1 MRALRATVRKWIQ
14 STGYDIHK
22 VPGDPGRD
30 PYRDIGRLVAS
41 TSPVAF
47 DVGANTGQTT
57 NAILQVLPRASIHA
71 FEPHPAAFESLRR
84 LNIKNVVLN
93 NYALGAQPE
102 ERTLFEN
109 TSSDMSSLLPLGE
122 HGWGHV
128 QAKTAV
134 KVSTVD
140 HYCTKHGIPRID
152 LLKSDTQG
160 FELEV
165 LKGASAMLEGNL
177 VRLIYLEMNFARLY
191 EGMPRFDALLGF
203 LFDRGFELVALYR
216 VHYLGERAGWTD
228 GLFINSRCL
237 PDVDYIRH
245 GFLSS

>member
-1 MRALRATVRKWIQ
+1 MRALRSTLRKWIQ
-14 STGYDIHK
+14 STGYDVHK

-30 PYRDIGRLVAS
+30 PYRDIRRLVGP
-41 TSPVAF
+41 TSSVVF

-57 NAILQVLPRASIHA
+57 RAILQVLPGACVHA
-71 FEPHPAAFESLRR
+71 FEPHPAAFESMRR

-93 NYALGAQPE
+93 NCALGAQPG

-109 TSSDMSSLLPLGE
+109 MSSDMSSLLPLGE

-128 QAKTAV
+128 QAKTTV

-140 HYCTKHGIPRID
+140 EYCAGHDIPCID

-165 LKGASAMLEGNL
+165 LKGASGMLERNL
-177 VRLIYLEMNFARLY
+177 VHLVYLEINFARLY

-203 LFDRGFELVALYR
+203 LFDRGFELIALYR
-216 VHYLGERAGWTD
+216 VHYLKDRAGWTD
-228 GLFINSRCL
+228 GLFINSRG
-237 PDVDYIRH
+237 R
-245 GFLSS
+245 G